1 MLLWCNYLMQVS
13 FVVTPSPLHTQKIE
27 FVSVAYYC
35 LEDSK
40 IRLSLPKPFRI
51 LLKIVKCCWKYSTPA
66 PIICYICL
74 LDQWP
79 NGTSKFNPPPTGWA
93 KLVASPLIMRRA
105 GLPAENIAN
114 KKKRSGKTVIQE
126 FKCTNINFMGE
137 KCAKP

>member
-51 LLKIVKCCWKYSTPA
+51 LLKIVESCWKYSTPV
-66 PIICYICL
+66 PLICCICL
-74 LDQWP
+74 LDYWS
-79 NGTSKFNPPPTGWA
+79 NRTSKFNPP
-93 KLVASPLIMRRA
+93 SPLG
-105 GLPAENIAN
+105 GLNLSWVLLSRGRQGYRQKTLQMKE
-114 KKKRSGKTVIQE
+114 KRSGKTGIRG
-126 FKCTNINFMGE
+126 FKCTDINFI
-137 KCAKP
+137 